1 MQPTTISS
9 ITKERETMNKPLLL
23 CLLGTSGSGKSTIA
37 NRLERKYGYTQA
49 KSYTTR
55 PMRDDPEDANTH
67 TFITPEQVDECS
79 DDMVAW
85 NWYNGNFYFATAS
98 MLNNA
103 SLYVIDK
110 EGLLQLFRNY
120 HDKDILAIY
129 IDCDSS
135 VAAKRMAERGDS
147 DEQIMQRLQYDAEA
161 SKGCKDLCD
170 FVISNDAN
178 NGVNDIVDW
187 IDGLYRYYRVR
198 GDKDD

>member
-9 ITKERETMNKPLLL
+9 ITKERATMNKPLLL
-23 CLLGTSGSGKSTIA
+23 CLLGTSGSGKTTIA
-37 NRLERKYGYTQA
+37 NRLERRHGYIQA

-67 TFITPEQVDECS
+67 TFITPEQVDEYS

-85 NWYNGNFYFATAS
+85 NWYNSNFYFATAS

-120 HDKDILAIY
+120 HDKDI
-129 IDCDSS
+129 
-135 VAAKRMAERGDS
+135 AAKRMAERGDS
-147 DEQIMQRLQYDAEA
+147 DKQIMQRLQYDAEA
-161 SKGCKDLCD
+161 FEGCKDLCD

-187 IDGLYRYYRVR
+187 IDGLYKYYRVR